1 MLESITKI
9 SKALYLPI
17 LEFWL
22 SIVRYPRQP
31 RLAVVVVTVLN
42 VVCVVLSAQL
52 WSP

>member
-1 MLESITKI
+1 MLESISKI
-9 SKALYLPI
+9 SRVLYLFI
-17 LEFWL
+17 LEFRL
-22 SIVRYPRQP
+22 RHPRQP